1 VADPSE
7 TTQVSESPAD
17 VDARELLDAVRS
29 LAAQV
34 GSLQADVHALRT
46 EGGALPAEGDAHG
59 WDERPVTS
67 QQSPPWVRSLDS
79 PGMRR
84 PGVPWLA
91 LEIGFLVAVAV
102 VAAVARLDAVVI
114 VVVMA
119 AAWGLVGAAE
129 WANTREAAKREASLL
144 RSGLA
149 AAVVRDD
156 ASWFGPPVAA
166 PTTERRPALDDE
178 TAARLP
184 PLEG

>member
-1 VADPSE
+1 MADPSE

-17 VDARELLDAVRS
+17 VETRELLDAVRT

-34 GSLQADVHALRT
+34 GSLQADVHALRA
-46 EGGALPAEGDAHG
+46 EGGALPAQGDAHG
-59 WDERPVTS
+59 WDERPVAS

-84 PGVPWLA
+84 PGVPWLV
-91 LEIGFLVAVAV
+91 LEIAFLVAVAV
-102 VAAVARLDAVVI
+102 IAALARLDPVVI

-119 AAWGLVGAAE
+119 AAWGLVAAAE
-129 WANTREAAKREASLL
+129 WANAREAAKREASLL

-166 PTTERRPALDDE
+166 PTTVRPVLDDE

-184 PLEG
+184 PVEG